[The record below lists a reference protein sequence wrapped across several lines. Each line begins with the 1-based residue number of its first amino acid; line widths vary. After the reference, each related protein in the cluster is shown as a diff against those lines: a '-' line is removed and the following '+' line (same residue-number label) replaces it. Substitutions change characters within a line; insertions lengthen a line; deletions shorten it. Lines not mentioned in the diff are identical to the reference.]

1 MRDDKNEGNSLCD
14 VIILSLL
21 YWCHGLSL
29 FFVCFPSFELAFHW
43 CLSRWRRVWCS
54 NTHMILTNIHTK
66 VPWRGGGGRGCCGLL
81 LPFPTFGLWHTIKPV
96 DMSGFHTWA
105 QLNCRTSLVNSSSLH
120 RRPVPSKLGSW
131 WKKMSMGGADCFS
144 IPAPAAPRAA
154 DKYGRQY
161 IRVYN
166 PRTYQNLALI

>member
-1 MRDDKNEGNSLCD
+1 MVWVYFLFVSLH
-14 VIILSLL
+14 LS
-21 YWCHGLSL
+21 WL
-29 FFVCFPSFELAFHW
+29 FTGVCPDGDGFAP
-43 CLSRWRRVWCS
+43 
-54 NTHMILTNIHTK
+54 IHTWFSQISTQK
-66 VPWRGGGGRGCCGLL
+66 DPEWGGNCGLV
-81 LPFPTFGLWHTIKPV
+81 LPFPTFGLWHTIKPA

-120 RRPVPSKLGSW
+120 RRPIPSKLGSW

-144 IPAPAAPRAA
+144 KAPAAPRAA

>member
-1 MRDDKNEGNSLCD
+1 M
-14 VIILSLL
+14 V
-21 YWCHGLSL
+21 W
-29 FFVCFPSFELAFHW
+29 FFFLGWFPSFELAFHW

-54 NTHMILTNIHTK
+54 NTHTVLTNIYTK
-66 VPWRGGGGRGCCGLL
+66 GPLHGGWHRGRYGLV
-81 LPFPTFGLWHTIKPV
+81 LPFPTFASGLWHTRKPQV
-96 DMSGFHTWA
+96 FPHLSSVKLLDVFGHFTVAAPASCSFETWFM
-105 QLNCRTSLVNSSSLH
+105 VE
-120 RRPVPSKLGSW
+120 VIEY
-131 WKKMSMGGADCFS
+131 GGADCFS

>member
-1 MRDDKNEGNSLCD
+1 MVWVYFLFVSLH
-14 VIILSLL
+14 LS
-21 YWCHGLSL
+21 WL
-29 FFVCFPSFELAFHW
+29 FTGVCPDGDGFDAP
-43 CLSRWRRVWCS
+43 
-54 NTHMILTNIHTK
+54 IHTWFSQISTQK
-66 VPWRGGGGRGCCGLL
+66 YREGVGGGGRGCCGLL
-81 LPFPTFGLWHTIKPV
+81 LPFPTFGLWHTIKPA

-154 DKYGRQY
+154 DKYGQQY